1 MSCVLTGSAEFRESD
16 VGQAW
21 VRRQL
26 KRGDIF
32 VTRSKTPYELDW
44 KSPVGEELD
53 FIIVHL
59 AVDRFLAALEA
70 VYPGKADE
78 VEVVDFF
85 GRDEALAY
93 LCLACAEMLSMRV
106 PGNSE
111 RVTALMHLF
120 AAYLVE
126 KYTDAASEKPEYR
139 GGLPI
144 GKLRKVEDYVR
155 ERLAQDISVEV
166 VAERFFG
173 VTPTEF
179 HSAL

>member
-1 MSCVLTGSAEFRESD
+1 V
-16 VGQAW
+16 

-26 KRGDIF
+26 RRGDIF

-44 KSPVGEELD
+44 KSPGREELD

-59 AVDRFLAALEA
+59 ALNQFLAALEA

-85 GRDEALAY
+85 GGDEALAY
-93 LCLACAEMLSMRV
+93 LCFACAEMLSMRV
-106 PGNSE
+106 PGKSQ

-126 KYTDAASEKPEYR
+126 KYTTP
-139 GGLPI
+139 
-144 GKLRKVEDYVR
+144 LRKSPN
-155 ERLAQDISVEV
+155 A
-166 VAERFFG
+166 VAVCRSGSSGKWRTMCANGSLRIFLSRRW
-173 VTPTEF
+173 P
-179 HSAL
+179 S